1 MNDSTKQPSSYEA
14 MTKKEADHAKNTKAH
29 PKHDDTPK
37 SSDELTKK
45 DSAKTKKTHDHI
57 QDHQKKTIDQLKE
70 TLKEKEK
77 EIKDLKLRNLA
88 DITNLQERYN
98 RESAKIKTYAHQY
111 LAQDILE
118 VADALEQAQNSLEGQ
133 QKEGIQLISDMLQK
147 AFDKHQIEAIDP
159 LGQPYDHNHHEAM
172 VMQPSD
178 TEKNNHII
186 QVIQKGYKI
195 KDRLLRPARVI
206 VAKNDQSAT

>member
-1 MNDSTKQPSSYEA
+1 MNDSTKQTSSYEA
-14 MTKKEADHAKNTKAH
+14 MAKKEAEQTKNTDPHSKNEN
-29 PKHDDTPK
+29 TPK

-45 DSAKTKKTHDHI
+45 DSAKTSKSHDHI
-57 QDHQKKTIDQLKE
+57 QEHQQNTIDQLKE
-70 TLKEKEK
+70 TIKEKEK

-88 DITNLQERYN
+88 DISNLQERYN

-133 QKEGIQLISDMLQK
+133 QKAGVQLISDMLQK
-147 AFDKHQIEAIDP
+147 AFDKHHIEAIDP
-159 LGQPYDHNHHEAM
+159 TGQPYDHNHHEAM
-172 VMQPSD
+172 AMQPSD

-186 QVIQKGYKI
+186 QVVQKGYKI